1 MKQYPKIDHYN
12 KGPFGQNCYAFY
24 KLDGSNFRA
33 EWSRKRGWYK
43 YGTRNV
49 MIDRNTP
56 LFGESIDIFLNKYG
70 QSLDDI
76 FRQEYK
82 KVHSFVIF
90 GEFLG
95 PNSFA
100 GKHIDE
106 DPKDIILFDVS
117 QYKRGFLPPDEF
129 VNVFGHLDIPKIV
142 YKGVY
147 DQELIN
153 NVRNNKFSLEEGVIC
168 KGVIKT
174 KKDGIVVWS
183 NKIKTND
190 WIRKVRLLYG
200 EKAIL
205 EEFNND
211 KNLIYEYEKENF

>member
-1 MKQYPKIDHYN
+1 MKQYPKIEHYN

-106 DPKDIILFDVS
+106 DKKDIILFDVN
-117 QYKRGFLPPDEF
+117 QFKRGFLPPKEF
-129 VNVFGHLDIPKIV
+129 IDNFGHLDIPKIV
-142 YKGVY
+142 YKGIY
-147 DQELIN
+147 DEELVDRVKSNQHNLI
-153 NVRNNKFSLEEGVIC
+153 EGVVC
-168 KGVIKT
+168 KGVINT
-174 KKDGIVVWS
+174 KSEGNIVWM
-183 NKIKTND
+183 NKIKCNS
-190 WIRKVRLLYG
+190 WIDKVKLIYG
-200 EKAIL
+200 EKALL
-205 EEFNND
+205 EEFNGD
-211 KNLIYEYEKENF
+211 RTLINF